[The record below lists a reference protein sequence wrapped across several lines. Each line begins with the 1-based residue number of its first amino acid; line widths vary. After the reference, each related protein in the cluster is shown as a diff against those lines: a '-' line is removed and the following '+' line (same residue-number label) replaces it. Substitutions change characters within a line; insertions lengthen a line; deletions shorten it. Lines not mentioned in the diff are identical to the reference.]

1 MQTLNQK
8 TSVLLTERDIFI
20 LKGLYDFIVMS
31 FPQLASQFFADKA
44 KPTIINRLSKLEKCG
59 LITKTKLPR
68 FITGQNQIVIS
79 VVYQISRLGIRELQ
93 KRFSNVEFH
102 PEPVKLQPFS
112 ITHDLLLVDVLLTL
126 KYQKPDKNFVL
137 GEHFCRCKSHLGV
150 KPDAILSDTN
160 GKLTIALELELTA
173 KSERRY
179 RELILKYRLAKDF
192 ESVIYVTSSEVIR
205 NKIQNILGTAGM
217 VSKFQF
223 LSLDTIF
230 LGSTSEN
237 FKHKS
242 TRIGAE
248 SEAKND
254 QQK

>member
-1 MQTLNQK
+1 
-8 TSVLLTERDIFI
+8 
-20 LKGLYDFIVMS
+20 
-31 FPQLASQFFADKA
+31 
-44 KPTIINRLSKLEKCG
+44 
-59 LITKTKLPR
+59 
-68 FITGQNQIVIS
+68 
-79 VVYQISRLGIRELQ
+79 
-93 KRFSNVEFH
+93 
-102 PEPVKLQPFS
+102 
-112 ITHDLLLVDVLLTL
+112 
-126 KYQKPDKNFVL
+126 
-137 GEHFCRCKSHLGV
+137 HLGV